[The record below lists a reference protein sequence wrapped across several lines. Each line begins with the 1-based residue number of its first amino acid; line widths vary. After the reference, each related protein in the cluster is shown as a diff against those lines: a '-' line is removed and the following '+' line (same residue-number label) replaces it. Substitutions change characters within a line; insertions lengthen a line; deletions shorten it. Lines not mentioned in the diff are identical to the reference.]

1 MPYTNLWNKIVAQYN
16 KNRTCKEEIV
26 QTSWELLFSTIF
38 NYSDSDIIP
47 QKPVQ
52 MGVETKRADILIKHG
67 SEDLFV
73 VELKRHTLHEGQGQL
88 FSYLNQ
94 LKIDIGVLVCDKLY
108 IYDFD
113 YTKREENYSFVE
125 IDFSPDNP
133 DGEKFVEL
141 FTSDSFDK
149 QKIKDFIKN
158 KKLSKNNIDLI
169 RKELNNESAVQILKN
184 HFLKTYPAED
194 VEKVFSEHQ
203 IEIRPKS
210 VLQTAAANS
219 FVQQDSF
226 SKSFQPAGFRADAFT
241 NGKDNTQF
249 TLNGN
254 PTGGKGSTVYAA
266 VKAYISSHPSVT
278 LQELQSIFPDEAA
291 RPGFGKMI
299 RKVEDISKKE
309 WGGSRFNRHPML
321 LSSGE
326 QITVSTQWKPDNF
339 QSFIHFAD
347 QAGLDIQP
355 VK

>member
-38 NYSDSDIIP
+38 NYSDSDIVP

-113 YTKREENYSFVE
+113 YTKRDENYSFVE
-125 IDFSPDNP
+125 IDFTPDNS

-141 FTSDSFDK
+141 FMSDNFDK

-158 KKLSKNNIDLI
+158 KNLSKNNIDMI
-169 RKELNNESAVQILKN
+169 RKELNNESVLQLLKN
-184 HFLKTYPAED
+184 HFSEKYPGED
-194 VEKVFSEHQ
+194 VENVLDEYQ
-203 IEIRPKS
+203 IEIRHKFASLVS
-210 VLQTAAANS
+210 VSNTFVTPVGAPRTFKNS
-219 FVQQDSF
+219 
-226 SKSFQPAGFRADAFT
+226 GFT
-241 NGKDNTQF
+241 KGKDNTQF
-249 TLNGN
+249 KLNGT
-254 PTGGKGSTVYAA
+254 PTGGKGATAYATI
-266 VKAYISSHPSVT
+266 KTYIENHPSVSFN
-278 LQELQSIFPDEAA
+278 ELQSVFPEQAA
-291 RPGFGKMI
+291 KPHGFRCVIDKLEN
-299 RKVEDISKKE
+299 VSEKE
-309 WGGSRFNRHPML
+309 WTGSRFNKLPII

-326 QITVSTQWKPDNF
+326 QVVVSTQWNPVNF
-339 QSFIHFAD
+339 KSFIHYAS

-355 VK
+355 IE

>member
-38 NYSDSDIIP
+38 NYSDSDIVP
-47 QKPVQ
+47 QKPIQ
-52 MGVETKRADILIKHG
+52 MGVETTRADILIKHG

-113 YTKREENYSFVE
+113 YTKRDGNYSFVE
-125 IDFSPDNP
+125 IDFTPDNL

-141 FTSDSFDK
+141 FMSDDFDK

-158 KKLSKNNIDLI
+158 KNQSKNNADSI
-169 RKELNNESAVQILKN
+169 RRELSNESVLQILKN
-184 HFLKTYPAED
+184 HFSQTFPADD
-194 VEKVFSEHQ
+194 VEKVLAEYQ
-203 IEIRPKS
+203 IDIRPKS
-210 VLQTAAANS
+210 TVQTTATASLFPPVSVPKPFHPSS
-219 FVQQDSF
+219 FGAVS
-226 SKSFQPAGFRADAFT
+226 FT
-241 NGKDNTQF
+241 NGKDNIQF
-249 TLNGN
+249 MLNGKL
-254 PTGGKGSTVYAA
+254 TGGKGPTVYAT
-266 VKAYISSHPSVT
+266 VKTYIDTHPNIT
-278 LQELQSIFPDEAA
+278 LYELQSAFPDEAA
-291 RPGFGKMI
+291 KPGFGKMI
-299 RKVEDISKKE
+299 RKIEDVSEKE
-309 WGGSRFNRHPML
+309 WSGSRFNRHPMY

-339 QSFIHFAD
+339 QSFIHYAK